1 MMTTSVEQVHE
12 EIEEMF
18 GQVPD
23 WMREMPESALV
34 GFWHTMRDFDLA
46 ETEIPNKYKELIGI
60 AVAGA
65 TRCKYCVFFHTE
77 SARLH
82 GATDEEIAEAA
93 MMGAMTMSGS
103 TFLNGVMSDYATF
116 CEQTREM
123 VQYAREHAER
133 MPQTSAPEGHSPER
147 HQPL

>member
-1 MMTTSVEQVHE
+1 MATSVEQVHRE
-12 EIEEMF
+12 VEEMF

-23 WMREMPESALV
+23 WMKEMPESALV

-65 TRCKYCVFFHTE
+65 TRCKYCAFFHTE
-77 SARLH
+77 AARMH
-82 GATDEEIAEAA
+82 GATDDEVAEAA
-93 MMGAMTMSGS
+93 MMGAMTMTGS
-103 TFLNGVMSDYATF
+103 TFLNGVMSDYGTF
-116 CEQTREM
+116 REQTREM
-123 VQYAREHAER
+123 VQYAREHAE
-133 MPQTSAPEGHSPER
+133 EGPRPSSSEGDASEH